1 MLNEEQN
8 EDVVS
13 APATPAPVIKAATP
27 KQKEEAVSA
36 ATEDSSAPALT
47 QEKMQ
52 ELLFRSLLRRE
63 EEAAKK
69 EVVESEARI
78 ARQKQRAINTKN
90 RNNKLFAKQA
100 RCTHLKGG
108 KVKSK
113 TGIKDY
119 ALFHHTYIDKQQI
132 IGCFVCKMRW
142 KPGDTTEYLIRNGR
156 KKANHTRIGWFE
168 ALELFG
174 QSSNTPSMSEIPHKP
189 AEYET
194 AEGEDLGE
202 ATPE

>member
-1 MLNEEQN
+1 MSN
-8 EDVVS
+8 EDQNAEVISAAPIAQAPKVV
-13 APATPAPVIKAATP
+13 ATP
-27 KQKEEAVSA
+27 KQKEAAVQA
-36 ATEDSSAPALT
+36 ATEDSAAPT
-47 QEKMQ
+47 MSSEKMQ

-108 KVKSK
+108 RVKSK

-142 KPGDTTEYLIRNGR
+142 KSGDTTEYLIRNGR

>member
-1 MLNEEQN
+1 MSNQVEK
-8 EDVVS
+8 D
-13 APATPAPVIKAATP
+13 
-27 KQKEEAVSA
+27 EAVRA
-36 ATEDSSAPALT
+36 ATEDATPKPLT
-47 QEKMQ
+47 QAEQ
-52 ELLFRSLLRRE
+52 QDILFRSLMRRE
-63 EEAAKK
+63 LAESEK
-69 EVVESEARI
+69 EVAASEARI
-78 ARQKQRAINTKN
+78 ARQKQRTINTQN
-90 RNNKLFAKQA
+90 RNNKLFAKQS

-142 KPGDTTEYLIRNGR
+142 KPGDTVEYLVRNGR

-194 AEGEDLGE
+194 AEGEDLGA